1 MSPTSLIFRWK
12 EILQCKADRG
22 FNPMKSLI
30 QTMPKVAK
38 EVMNKCITFSD
49 LPRCDPEYSVTFDFS
64 LLAPYDGDSEGTN
77 KSGENCFFG
86 PAVMVESERE
96 GLLTHPLSQTL
107 LRWKWMTVGLRV
119 FWCNFLT
126 YLAFVCLFTAFTV
139 TERKK
144 QLVYS
149 EQSAN
154 ASNEDDKMFRN
165 RSTFST
171 GTPVVIVIFICIH
184 ILKEIYQM
192 TIQQW
197 RYFTHFTNLIEW
209 CCYITAL
216 LYLTPY
222 FLEKNIFLASK
233 ALWPLASLVVLL
245 SYLSLVLFLRRFTYF
260 GLYVSM
266 FFEVTKT
273 FVRVVFI
280 FTPMV
285 VSFSLVFF
293 LLLKEQVCMI
303 CHRQGNLLKMRRS
316 LTCLCPA

>member
-1 MSPTSLIFRWK
+1 MFPTSLIFRWK
-12 EILQCKADRG
+12 EILRCKADRG

-30 QTMPKVAK
+30 QTMPKVAE

-49 LPRCDPEYSVTFDFS
+49 LPQCHPEYSVTFDVS
-64 LLAPYDGDSEGTN
+64 LLAPFDDGSEGTS
-77 KSGENCFFG
+77 KSGENRFFG
-86 PAVMVESERE
+86 PAVMVESECE
-96 GLLTHPLSQTL
+96 GLLTHPLSQAL
-107 LRWKWMTVGLRV
+107 LKWKWLTVGLPV

-126 YLAFVCLFTAFTV
+126 YLAFVFLFTAFTV
-139 TERKK
+139 TERQK
-144 QLVYS
+144 QLVHS

-154 ASNEDDKMFRN
+154 ASDEDDKLFRN

-171 GTPVVIVIFICIH
+171 GTPVLIVIFICIH
-184 ILKEIYQM
+184 MLKEIYQM
-192 TIQQW
+192 TIQRW

-209 CCYITAL
+209 CSYITAL

-222 FLEKNIFLASK
+222 FVEKNIFSESK
-233 ALWPLASLVVLL
+233 ALWPLASTVVLL
-245 SYLSLVLFLRRFTYF
+245 SYLSLVLFLRRFTFF

-273 FVRVVFI
+273 FVRVVFV

-293 LLLKEQVCMI
+293 LLMKEQVCMI
-303 CHRQGNLLKMRRS
+303 CHRR
-316 LTCLCPA
+316 

>member
-1 MSPTSLIFRWK
+1 
-12 EILQCKADRG
+12 
-22 FNPMKSLI
+22 MKSLI
-30 QTMPKVAK
+30 QTMPKVAE

-49 LPRCDPEYSVTFDFS
+49 LPRCDPEYSVTFDVS
-64 LLAPYDGDSEGTN
+64 LLAPFDGDSEGTN
-77 KSGENCFFG
+77 KSRENRFFG

-96 GLLTHPLSQTL
+96 DLLTHPLSQAL
-107 LRWKWMTVGLRV
+107 LRWKWMKVGQPL

-126 YLAFVCLFTAFTV
+126 YLAFVCMFTDFTV

-144 QLVYS
+144 QPVS
-149 EQSAN
+149 SDQSAN
-154 ASNEDDKMFRN
+154 AFNEDDKMF
-165 RSTFST
+165 TIST

-184 ILKEIYQM
+184 MLKEIYQM

-197 RYFTHFTNLIEW
+197 RYFTHFTNLIDW

-222 FLEKNIFLASK
+222 FLEKNIFAEGK
-233 ALWPLASLVVLL
+233 ALWPLACIAILL

-266 FFEVTKT
+266 FLEVTKT
-273 FVRVVFI
+273 FFRVVFVFI
-280 FTPMV
+280 PMV

-303 CHRQGNLLKMRRS
+303 CQRR
-316 LTCLCPA
+316 